1 MIMPTA
7 ARMTDRT
14 DTANLQDPNRLV
26 WVDFARGIG
35 IILVVLG
42 HVLGG
47 LYNSGLFPHETLL
60 RWIVYTLYTFHM
72 PMFFFLAGLNAQ
84 HSLRRGASSFLVG
97 KVTTIAYPYV
107 LWSLIQG
114 SIVMVMA
121 GDTNIPITAADLA
134 AIWYRPIGQ
143 FWFLYA
149 LMLCHIVAC
158 IVNREAVMVGLAI
171 AGFAIFSWLHDPPD
185 LALTLHHFAFYVIGR
200 YASPAVISAP
210 VPRLS
215 GWLIWPGLVV
225 AFAIAIAIDGSQ
237 FGLHANGV
245 TALPASIFGIAAV
258 ILLSK
263 LLNPRWHRWL
273 ATIGTTSMT
282 IYILHILAGSGIRIV
297 MLKLHVPPWPW
308 LYLLVG
314 TVAGVVLPMLAH
326 LMLPRLGLLKVLGL
340 APPKTT
346 ETRAAPALAPSGAK

>member
-1 MIMPTA
+1 
-7 ARMTDRT
+7 MTDQT
-14 DTANLQDPNRLV
+14 PPANLHDPARYV
-26 WVDFARGIG
+26 WVDHARGIG
-35 IILVVLG
+35 IVLVVLG

-84 HSLRRGASSFLVG
+84 HSLRRGAGAFLVG

-121 GDTNIPITAADLA
+121 RDANIPITAADLA
-134 AIWYRPIGQ
+134 AIWYRPIAQ

-158 IVNREAVMVGLAI
+158 VVTREAVLVGLAI
-171 AGFAIFSWLHDPPD
+171 AGFVIFSWLHDPPD

-200 YASPAVISAP
+200 YAPRAVISAP
-210 VPRLS
+210 IPRLS
-215 GWLIWPGLVV
+215 GWLTWCGLLV
-225 AFAIAIAIDGSQ
+225 AFAIAVAVDGSQ
-237 FGLHANGV
+237 FGLHANAV
-245 TALPASIFGIAAV
+245 SALPASIFGITAV
-258 ILLSK
+258 ILVSK

-273 ATIGTTSMT
+273 AAIGTTSMT

-297 MLKLHVPPWPW
+297 MLKLHLPPWPW
-308 LYLLVG
+308 LYLLIG
-314 TVAGVVLPMLAH
+314 TAAGVLLPMLAH
-326 LMLPRLGLLKVLGL
+326 VVLRRLGLLTALGL
-340 APPKTT
+340 APPRAR
-346 ETRAAPALAPSGAK
+346 ETHAAPQLAASSAK

>member
-1 MIMPTA
+1 MIMPRAASMTERTA
-7 ARMTDRT
+7 TQ
-14 DTANLQDPNRLV
+14 NLQDPARHV
-26 WVDFARGIG
+26 WVDHARGIG

-84 HSLRRGASSFLVG
+84 HSLRRGAGAFLTG
-97 KVTTIAYPYV
+97 KITTIAYPYV

-121 GDTNIPITAADLA
+121 RDANIPITAADLA

-171 AGFAIFSWLHDPPD
+171 AGFVIFSWLHDPPD
-185 LALTLHHFAFYVIGR
+185 LALTLHHFAFYVVGR
-200 YASPAVISAP
+200 YAPRAVISAA

-215 GWLIWPGLVV
+215 GWLAWLGLLV
-225 AFAIAIAIDGSQ
+225 AFALAIAIDGSQ

-263 LLNPRWHRWL
+263 LLDPRWHRWL
-273 ATIGTTSMT
+273 AAVGTTSMT
-282 IYILHILAGSGIRIV
+282 IYILHILAGSGTRIV
-297 MLKLHVPPWPW
+297 MLKLHVPPSPW
-308 LYLLVG
+308 LYLLIG
-314 TVAGVVLPMLAH
+314 TAAGVLLPMLAH
-326 LMLPRLGLLKVLGL
+326 VVLRRLGLLTALGL
-340 APPKTT
+340 APPQ
-346 ETRAAPALAPSGAK
+346 TRAPQAEPSLAASGAK

>member
-1 MIMPTA
+1 MATRMPSATDWTA
-7 ARMTDRT
+7 TRD
-14 DTANLQDPNRLV
+14 LQDPTRLV
-26 WVDFARGIG
+26 WVDHARGIG

-60 RWIVYTLYTFHM
+60 RWIIYTLYTFHM

-84 HSLRRGASSFLVG
+84 HSLRRGASSFLTG
-97 KVTTIAYPYV
+97 KITTIAYPYV

-121 GDTNIPITAADLA
+121 RDANIPITAADLA
-134 AIWYRPIGQ
+134 AIWYRPIAQ

-149 LMLCHIVAC
+149 LMICHIVAC
-158 IVNREAVMVGLAI
+158 IVTREAVMVGLAI
-171 AGFAIFSWLHDPPD
+171 SGFVIFSWLHDPPD

-200 YASPAVISAP
+200 YAPRVIIAAP
-210 VPRLS
+210 VPQLK
-215 GWLIWPGLVV
+215 GWLTWLGLVI
-225 AFAIAIAIDGSQ
+225 AFGIAIAVDGSQ
-237 FGLHANGV
+237 FELHANGV
-245 TALPASIFGIAAV
+245 SALPASIFGIAAV

-273 ATIGTTSMT
+273 AAIGTTSMT

-308 LYLLVG
+308 LYLLIG
-314 TVAGVVLPMLAH
+314 TTAGVLLPMLAH
-326 LMLPRLGLLKVLGL
+326 GVLRRLGLLTILGL
-340 APPKTT
+340 APPQARQ
-346 ETRAAPALAPSGAK
+346 TRATPSLAASNAK